1 MNIEGMAHSYSY
13 SSAGGVST
21 PEVASETN
29 VEEDTTSENTSNTPS
44 PESSSDTGTLIDVTA

>member
-13 SSAGGVST
+13 SSAVGVST

-29 VEEDTTSENTSNTPS
+29 VEEEATSENANTQA
-44 PESSSDTGTLIDVTA
+44 PESSGDTGTLVDVTA